1 MLGERG
7 RRGLAWGVFSLSV
20 AVVAV
25 GSAFLLAGLA
35 HGSITPSQ
43 AIGQFSLLPPAAAFS
58 IVGLIVALRQP
69 SNACGW
75 LMLAIGAMWSLGVSP
90 PTPNGSRIEW
100 ATSWAWVPPFGLMAT
115 HLPLRLPDG
124 NLPSPR
130 WRIVS
135 RLSTTA
141 IVVTCV
147 GFLFDPEVTGNPIA
161 NRGMATLGLLGL
173 ILLAV
178 CALLSISSLVVRAR
192 RGSADEKHQIR
203 WIAAGAAVFFLGW
216 LLSFVASALF
226 PGADTAAPSQ
236 LVSAVTLFLYAAI
249 PVGIGIAI
257 LKYRLYDIDVVIR
270 KAVVVA
276 TLAVFFT
283 AVYALVVGV
292 VGAFVGSRSTAGL
305 SFVAAALVAV
315 GFQPVLGR
323 ARRFA
328 DRVVYGERATPY
340 EVLTSFSQGVAETYA
355 DEDVLERMATVVGE
369 GIGAASAEVWLR
381 VDDTLRVAASWPE
394 TENGDRR
401 TIRIGHDDV
410 SIPGA
415 DAVFPIEHRGQMLG
429 VLSVSAPANDPVDPA
444 KTRLVS
450 DLASQAGLVLRSV
463 RLSAELRA
471 RLNDLQA
478 AQKRLVAAQDEERR
492 RIERDIHDGAQQQL
506 VSIAMK
512 VKLADSMVDRNA
524 GGAHALLEQLGSET
538 RQALDDLRQLAR
550 GIYPPLLA
558 DRGLTA
564 ALEAHARRASVD
576 VRVDG
581 SSLARYQK
589 DVEAAVYF
597 SCLEALQN
605 VAKYAHASRADVRL
619 SQQGGRLTFEV
630 ADDGRGFDLSS
641 APPGSG
647 LQGMADRLGAL
658 GGGIQVTSEPGEGT
672 TLAGWIPA
680 EPLSAQPPSTDST

>member
-1 MLGERG
+1 MVGEGG
-7 RRGLAWGVFSLSV
+7 RRRLAWGIFSLS
-20 AVVAV
+20 AFVVAV
-25 GSAFLLAGLA
+25 GSAFLFLGLA
-35 HGSITPSQ
+35 RGSVTSSQ

-58 IVGLIVALRQP
+58 IVGLVVALRQP
-69 SNACGW
+69 FNACGW
-75 LMLAIGAMWSLGVSP
+75 LMLAIGAMWSIGVSP
-90 PTPNGSRIEW
+90 PTPTGSRIEW
-100 ATSWAWVPPFGLMAT
+100 ATNWAWVPPFGLMAT

-124 NLPSPR
+124 KLLSPR
-130 WRIVS
+130 WRVVS
-135 RLSTTA
+135 RLATTA

-147 GFLFDPEVTGNPIA
+147 GFLFDPEVPGNPIA
-161 NRGMATLGLLGL
+161 SRGVATLGLLGL

-192 RGSADEKHQIR
+192 RGSPDERHQIR
-203 WIAAGAAVFFLGW
+203 WIAAGAAVFFVGW
-216 LLSFVASALF
+216 LLSFVASALL
-226 PGADTAAPSQ
+226 PGPDTGAPSQ
-236 LVSAVTLFLYAAI
+236 VVSAVTLFLYAAI

-283 AVYALVVGV
+283 AVYVLVVGV
-292 VGAFVGSRSTAGL
+292 VGALVGSRSTAGL
-305 SFVAAALVAV
+305 SFVAAALVAA
-315 GFQPVLGR
+315 GFQPMLGR

-340 EVLTSFSQGVAETYA
+340 EVLTSFSQSVAETYA

-369 GIGAASAEVWLR
+369 GVGAASTEVWLR
-381 VDDTLRVAASWPE
+381 VEATLRVAASWPE
-394 TENGDRR
+394 STNGDRK
-401 TIRIGHDDV
+401 TIRIEGGQL

-415 DAVFPIEHRGQMLG
+415 DAVFPIEHRGEMLG
-429 VLSVSAPANDPVDPA
+429 AISVAAPANDPLDPA
-444 KTRLVS
+444 KTRLVH

-463 RLSAELRA
+463 RLGAELRA
-471 RLNDLQA
+471 RLDDLQA

-506 VSIAMK
+506 VAIAMK
-512 VKLADSMVDRNA
+512 VKLADSMMSGNA
-524 GGAHALLEQLGSET
+524 SGAHELLDQLGSET

-558 DRGLTA
+558 DQGLTA
-564 ALEAHARRASVD
+564 ALQAHARRATVD

-581 SSLARYQK
+581 SSLARYPR

-605 VAKYAHASRADVRL
+605 VAKYAHASHADVRL
-619 SQQGGRLTFEV
+619 AQQDGRLTFDV
-630 ADDGRGFDLSS
+630 ADDGRGFDVRS

-658 GGGIQVTSEPGEGT
+658 GGGVEVRSEPGMGT
-672 TLAGWIPA
+672 TVAGWVPA
-680 EPLSAQPPSTDST
+680 APVSAQSASDST